1 MMRERVAC
9 VFGAS
14 GFVGRH
20 VVQRLAAA
28 GWRVRAAVRDPES
41 AAFLRPMGDP
51 GQVVPFRGDLNDP
64 ASVRAA
70 VAGADVVVNLVGILY
85 ERGRQTFQNIHVAG
99 AAAVAKAAAEAGA
112 KTLVHVSALGAS
124 ASSPSRYAR
133 SKAAGEEAVRA
144 AFPAAV
150 ILRPSV
156 IFGAEDDFFNRFAR
170 LASFSPVLP
179 VIGRRGGTLMQ
190 PVFVGDVAD
199 AVLAAVR
206 SPTAAGHTYSL
217 GGPATYRFADILR
230 LVLAATGFRDLLV
243 PLPLSLART
252 QAFFL
257 ALLPKP
263 PLTPDQVTLLATDN
277 VVPAGAPGLADLGI
291 AATAVEAVVPGYLK
305 RYASRRAAGAQAA

>member
-1 MMRERVAC
+1 MRERVAC

-206 SPTAAGHTYSL
+206 SPTAAGRTYSL